1 MFSSFTTRAHVQHD
15 DRVQE
20 RLGGGK
26 AKAPFSRSL
35 KGACMADRP
44 QSGYANPSSSG
55 DVRLP
60 LDATKAK
67 FGVVFQEHMTE

>member
-1 MFSSFTTRAHVQHD
+1 
-15 DRVQE
+15 
-20 RLGGGK
+20 
-26 AKAPFSRSL
+26 
-35 KGACMADRP
+35 MADRP